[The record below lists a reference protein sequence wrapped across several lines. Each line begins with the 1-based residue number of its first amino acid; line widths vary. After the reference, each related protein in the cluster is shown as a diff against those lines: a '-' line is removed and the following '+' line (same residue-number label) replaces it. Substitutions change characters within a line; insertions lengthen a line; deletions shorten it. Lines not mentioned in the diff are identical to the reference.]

1 MKTVAQMKFWMPED
15 RPDYLSL
22 VRPASKTGRQETKD
36 QFLLD
41 QATLL
46 RILVAEASPGEIK
59 ATNNRIEDSLAE
71 QGSQNLPS
79 GLLNNPQTPEALI
92 WTYPAEPGTT
102 LADWRD
108 GITDA
113 LESPAANPEDL
124 KEEVS
129 GLSLESFLCR
139 LL

>member
-1 MKTVAQMKFWMPED
+1 MKSVAQMKFWMPD
-15 RPDYLSL
+15 SQPDYLSI
-22 VRPASKTGRQETKD
+22 VRTASKTGRQETKD

-41 QATLL
+41 QAELL
-46 RILVAEASPGEIK
+46 RMLVAEASPGEIK
-59 ATNNRIEDSLAE
+59 AANNRIEDNLPE
-71 QGSQNLPS
+71 QGWQNLPS
-79 GLLNNPQTPEALI
+79 GLLDNPQTPLVLI

-108 GITDA
+108 GILDA
-113 LESPAANPEDL
+113 LEAPDASPEEL